1 MIYHLNNSSA
11 ESELGGLKE
20 FRQYVMN
27 NGIVYYNFPSIIKSL
42 CTVDVTYFP
51 FDVQICR
58 FKFGSWM
65 HHGMELNLSL
75 SAESGSFLSPS
86 VCLSASLSLHLHGYA
101 YFLFCLSVCL
111 SLCLSVCLSVL
122 IMIATNIQCLS
133 FTSREIITKTCLCNF
148 DPLKPHFYIEKNG
161 VAGVYIIFSYFC
173 YKT

>member
-75 SAESGSFLSPS
+75 SAESGTFLSPS
-86 VCLSASLSLHLHGYA
+86 VCLSVSLSLHLHDYA
-101 YFLFCLSVCL
+101 YFLFCLSICLPVCL
-111 SLCLSVCLSVL
+111 SLCLLVCLSV
-122 IMIATNIQCLS
+122 CLNYDRYKYTIS
-133 FTSREIITKTCLCNF
+133 F
-148 DPLKPHFYIEKNG
+148 
-161 VAGVYIIFSYFC
+161 VYISRNHHENMSM
-173 YKT
+173 